1 MSNNTVSVSLPKAI
15 KNKHFPPILNFQ
27 MDNTYVGTFS
37 QKVNDPANVT
47 DYLGHT
53 HILQN

>member
-1 MSNNTVSVSLPKAI
+1 MSHNTVSVSLPKAI

-27 MDNTYVGTFS
+27 MDNTYVGAFS

-47 DYLGHT
+47 DYL
-53 HILQN
+53 